1 LQTAICKRPYL
12 LIVSRLT
19 SRFELWL
26 LDSGIGVSVKQ
37 FPAGT
42 RTAVDAARAV
52 GCDVG
57 QIVKSLVFMAA
68 GRPVVALVSGANRL
82 DERRLGEAAG
92 EPVEKAGAEV
102 VRSATGYSIGGVP
115 PFGHA
120 TDVPVFMDR
129 DLLQYP
135 IVWAAAGRPDS
146 VFEIEPERL
155 RELSQATV
163 VDLKIEPPHPDL
175 YPTKS
180 STSRGPQDKAGPP
193 HEVGR

>member
-1 LQTAICKRPYL
+1 MQTAICKRPYL
-12 LIVSRLT
+12 LVVSRLT

-42 RTAVDAARAV
+42 RTAVDAAHAV

-57 QIVKSLVFMAA
+57 QIVKSLVFVAA

-82 DERRLGEAAG
+82 DERRLGAAAG
-92 EPVEKAGAEV
+92 EPVEKAGADV

-120 TDVPVFMDR
+120 TEVPVFMDR
-129 DLLQYP
+129 DLLQHSV
-135 IVWAAAGRPDS
+135 VWAAAGRPDS

-155 RELSQATV
+155 RELSQAMV
-163 VDLKIEPPHPDL
+163 VDLKVVE
-175 YPTKS
+175 
-180 STSRGPQDKAGPP
+180 
-193 HEVGR
+193 